1 MQRTRNKPNLYY
13 MKKVYMILGLAA
25 AASAPIAAQQ
35 LPNVGFEG
43 QWIQSAPWNPIT
55 GTDLTMDESLDN
67 MGTKPEGGVNQPEGW
82 IISNVLGVV
91 SEKDGGGY
99 GSLGATIVGTRV
111 AGKDSE
117 SAVKLTNSP
126 NPFMAAQI
134 VPAYLTLG
142 TSWATNTLNWS
153 TFSPE
158 NKDGGVF
165 GGMAFTGRPD
175 AVAFDY
181 KLEAPADGT
190 LQKATALVY
199 AWKGTWTQA
208 DVPANNTMSGEPVKV
223 TMTDR
228 DRNILG
234 MDTDQGGAVT
244 HSDDAE
250 LIAKGLRYIETAAAD
265 WTAYELPIEYLSTS
279 VPAKINIVL
288 SANDYF
294 NSTDITSG
302 NSLTVDNV
310 KFVYYSRLKSLSV
323 AGTPVEGFDSDIMD
337 YTIIGPLPEMEEL
350 GFELMSE
357 RADIEASVDEA
368 AKIITLTVTNQD
380 GEDADGL
387 TAHNYRLTFVEAPRF
402 GGTVYE
408 GNVVVDLMGDTFDPI
423 PAKVHII
430 TDENN
435 PAKCTLVLPDFSL
448 GEGATIGDI
457 VVPEVSKTVKAD
469 RSGYTYEGFVRN
481 LTLKMG
487 EEDIHANVNVNG
499 TTDNEGNAVFDIPV
513 TWLTEYDSNPDSD
526 AGIPI
531 GVTFNG
537 KTDTPDSAGISDVTV
552 DGGDNAPVE
561 YFNLQG
567 MRLSQ
572 PEAGQIVIRRQGS
585 KVSKILVK

>member
-1 MQRTRNKPNLYY
+1 

-25 AASAPIAAQQ
+25 AASAPVAAQQ

-99 GSLGATIVGTRV
+99 GSLGATVVGTRV

-117 SAVKLTNSP
+117 SAVMLTNNP
-126 NPFMAAQI
+126 NPFMATQI

-165 GGMAFTGRPD
+165 GGMEFTGRPD

-181 KLEAPADGT
+181 KLEAPADGE

-234 MDTDQGGAVT
+234 MDTDQGGAVS

-250 LIAKGLRYIETAAAD
+250 LIAKGLKYIETAAAD

-323 AGTPVEGFDSDIMD
+323 AGTPVEGFDSDILE
-337 YTIIGPLPEMEEL
+337 YTINGPLPEMEEL

-368 AKIITLTVTNQD
+368 AKVITLTVTNQD

-387 TAHNYRLTFVEAPRF
+387 TAHNYRLTFVDAPRF

-408 GNVVVDLMGDTFDPI
+408 GNVVVDLMGQTFDPI

-487 EEDIHANVNVNG
+487 NEEIHANVNVNG

-513 TWLTEYDSNPDSD
+513 TWLTEYESNPDSD

>member
-1 MQRTRNKPNLYY
+1 
-13 MKKVYMILGLAA
+13 MKKVYTVFSLVAA
-25 AASAPIAAQQ
+25 AGLSMAAQQ
-35 LPNVGFEG
+35 LPNAGFEG
-43 QWIQSAPWNPIT
+43 EWEQSRPWNSVC
-55 GTDLTMDESLDN
+55 GTDLSMDDALEA

-91 SEKDGGGY
+91 SERDPEYGGGY
-99 GSLGATIVGTRV
+99 GGVGSTIVGTRV

-126 NPFMAAQI
+126 NPFMATQI

-165 GGMAFTGRPD
+165 GGMEFTGRPD

-181 KLEAPADGT
+181 KLEAPADGA

-234 MDTDQGGAVT
+234 MDTDQGGAVS

-250 LIAKGLRYIETAAAD
+250 LIAKGLKYIETAAAD

-323 AGTPVEGFDSDIMD
+323 AGSPVEGFDSDILE
-337 YTIIGPLPEMEEL
+337 YTINGPLPEMEEL

-368 AKIITLTVTNQD
+368 AKVITLTVTNQD

-408 GNVVVDLMGDTFDPI
+408 GNVVIDLGASSEPI

-448 GEGATIGDI
+448 GAGATIGDI
-457 VVPEVSKTVKAD
+457 IVPDVDKTVKTD
-469 RSGYTYEGFVRN
+469 RSGYTYKGFVRN

-487 EEDIHANVNVNG
+487 EDEIHANVNVNG
-499 TTDNEGNAVFDIPV
+499 TTDNDGNAVFDIPV

-585 KVSKILVK
+585 KVTKILVK

>member
-1 MQRTRNKPNLYY
+1 
-13 MKKVYMILGLAA
+13 MKKVYTVFSLVAA
-25 AASAPIAAQQ
+25 AGLSMAAQQ
-35 LPNVGFEG
+35 LPNAGFEG
-43 QWIQSAPWNPIT
+43 EWEQSRPWNSVC
-55 GTDLTMDESLDN
+55 GTDLTMDDALEA
-67 MGTKPEGGVNQPEGW
+67 MGTKPEGSVNQPKGW
-82 IISNVLGVV
+82 TVSNVLGVV
-91 SEKDGGGY
+91 SERTPEYGGGY
-99 GSLGATIVGTRV
+99 GALGSTIVGTRV

-126 NPFMAAQI
+126 NPFMATQI
-134 VPAYLTLG
+134 VPAYITLG
-142 TSWATNTLNWS
+142 TSWATNTLDFT
-153 TFSPE
+153 TFSPT
-158 NKDGGVF
+158 NKDGGTF
-165 GGMAFTGRPD
+165 GGLEFGKRPD
-175 AVAFDY
+175 ALTFDY
-181 KLEAPADGT
+181 KLEAPEDGE
-190 LQKATALVY
+190 LQKATVLVY

-208 DVPANNTMSGEPVKV
+208 DVPGNNSMGNETVKV

-250 LIAKGLRYIETAAAD
+250 LIAKSLKYIETAAAD
-265 WTAYELPIEYLSTS
+265 WTAYELPIEYFSTS

-310 KFVYYSRLKSLSV
+310 RFVYYSRLKSLSV
-323 AGTPVEGFDSDIMD
+323 AGTPVEGFDSDILE
-337 YTIIGPLPEMEEL
+337 YTINGPLPEMEQL

-357 RADIEASVDEA
+357 RADIEASVDET
-368 AKIITLTVTNQD
+368 AKVITLTVTNQD

-387 TAHNYRLTFVEAPRF
+387 TAHNYRLTFVDAPRF

-408 GNVVVDLMGDTFDPI
+408 GNVVVDLMGQTFDPI

-430 TDENN
+430 TDESN

-457 VVPEVSKTVKAD
+457 VVPEVAKTVKTD

-487 EEDIHANVNVNG
+487 EEEIHANVNVNG

-552 DGGDNAPVE
+552 DDDNAPVE

-585 KVSKILVK
+585 KVTKILVK

>member
-1 MQRTRNKPNLYY
+1 
-13 MKKVYMILGLAA
+13 MKKVYTVFSLVAA
-25 AASAPIAAQQ
+25 AGLSMAAQQ
-35 LPNVGFEG
+35 LPNAGFEG
-43 QWIQSAPWNPIT
+43 EWEQSRPWNSVC
-55 GTDLTMDESLDN
+55 GTDLSMDDALEA

-91 SEKDGGGY
+91 SERDPEYGGGY
-99 GSLGATIVGTRV
+99 GGLGSTVVGTRV

-126 NPFMAAQI
+126 NPFMATQI

-165 GGMAFTGRPD
+165 GGMEFTGRPD

-181 KLEAPADGT
+181 KLEAPADGA

-234 MDTDQGGAVT
+234 MDTDQGGAVS

-250 LIAKGLRYIETAAAD
+250 LIAKGLKYIETAAAD
-265 WTAYELPIEYLSTS
+265 WTSYELPIEYFSTS

-310 KFVYYSRLKSLSV
+310 RFVFYSRLKSLSV
-323 AGTPVEGFDSDIMD
+323 AGTPVEGFDSDILE
-337 YTIIGPLPEMEEL
+337 YTINGPLPEVDEL

-368 AKIITLTVTNQD
+368 AKVITLTVTNQD

-408 GNVVVDLMGDTFDPI
+408 GNVVIDLGAPSEPI

-448 GEGATIGDI
+448 GAGATIGDI
-457 VVPEVSKTVKAD
+457 IVPDVDKTVKTD
-469 RSGYTYEGFVRN
+469 RSGYTYKGFVRN

-487 EEDIHANVNVNG
+487 EDEIHANVNVNG
-499 TTDNEGNAVFDIPV
+499 TTDNDGNAVFDIPV

-526 AGIPI
+526 AGFPI

-552 DGGDNAPVE
+552 DDDNAPVE

>member
-1 MQRTRNKPNLYY
+1 
-13 MKKVYMILGLAA
+13 MKKVYTVFSLVAA
-25 AASAPIAAQQ
+25 AGLSMAAQQ
-35 LPNVGFEG
+35 LPNAGFEG
-43 QWIQSAPWNPIT
+43 EWEQSRPWNSVC
-55 GTDLTMDESLDN
+55 GTDLSMDDALEA
-67 MGTKPEGGVNQPEGW
+67 MGTKPEGSVNQPKGW
-82 IISNVLGVV
+82 TVSNVLGVV
-91 SEKDGGGY
+91 SERTPEYGGGY
-99 GSLGATIVGTRV
+99 GALGSTIVGTRV

-126 NPFMAAQI
+126 NPYMATQI
-134 VPAYLTLG
+134 VPAYITLG
-142 TSWATNTLNWS
+142 TSWATNTLDFT
-153 TFSPE
+153 TFSPT
-158 NKDGGVF
+158 NKDGGTF
-165 GGMAFTGRPD
+165 GGLEFGKRHD
-175 AVAFDY
+175 ALTFDY
-181 KLEAPADGT
+181 KLEAPEDGE
-190 LQKATALVY
+190 LQKATVLVY

-208 DVPANNTMSGEPVKV
+208 DVPGNNSMSNETVKV

-234 MDTDQGGAVT
+234 MDTDQGGAVS

-250 LIAKGLRYIETAAAD
+250 LIAKGLKYIETAAAD
-265 WTAYELPIEYLSTS
+265 WTAYELPVEYLSTS
-279 VPAKINIVL
+279 TPTKINVVL

-294 NSTDITSG
+294 NSQDITSG

-310 KFVYYSRLKSLSV
+310 RFVYYSRLKSLSV
-323 AGTPVEGFDSDIMD
+323 AGTPVEGFDSDILE
-337 YTIIGPLPEMEEL
+337 YTINGPLPEMEQL

-368 AKIITLTVTNQD
+368 AKVITLTVTNQD

-387 TAHNYRLTFVEAPRF
+387 TAHNYRLTFVDAPRF

-408 GNVVVDLMGDTFDPI
+408 GNVVVDLMGQTFDPI

-430 TDENN
+430 TDESN

-457 VVPEVSKTVKAD
+457 IVPEVSKTVKTD
-469 RSGYTYEGFVRN
+469 RSGYTYKGFVRN

-487 EEDIHANVNVNG
+487 EDEIHANVNVNG
-499 TTDNEGNAVFDIPV
+499 TTDNDGNAVFDIPV
-513 TWLTEYDSNPDSD
+513 TWLTEYDTDPDSD
-526 AGIPI
+526 AGLPI

-552 DGGDNAPVE
+552 DDDNAPVE

-567 MRLSQ
+567 VRLSQ
-572 PEAGQIVIRRQGS
+572 PEAGQLVIRRQGS
-585 KVSKILVK
+585 RVSKILVK

>member
-1 MQRTRNKPNLYY
+1 
-13 MKKVYMILGLAA
+13 MKKVYTVFSLVAA
-25 AASAPIAAQQ
+25 AGLSMAAQQ
-35 LPNVGFEG
+35 LPNAGFEG
-43 QWIQSAPWNPIT
+43 EWEQSRPWNSVC
-55 GTDLTMDESLDN
+55 GTDLSMDDALEA

-91 SEKDGGGY
+91 SERDPEYGGGY
-99 GSLGATIVGTRV
+99 GGLGSTVVGTRV

-126 NPFMAAQI
+126 NPFMATQI

-165 GGMAFTGRPD
+165 GGMEFTGRPD

-181 KLEAPADGT
+181 KLEAPADGA

-234 MDTDQGGAVT
+234 MDTDQGGAVS

-250 LIAKGLRYIETAAAD
+250 LIAKGLKYIETAAAD

-323 AGTPVEGFDSDIMD
+323 AGTPVEGFDSDVLE
-337 YTIIGPLPEMEEL
+337 YTINGPLPEMEEL

-368 AKIITLTVTNQD
+368 AKVITLTVTNQD

-408 GNVVVDLMGDTFDPI
+408 GSVVVNFMGPMDPI

-430 TDENN
+430 TDESN

-457 VVPEVSKTVKAD
+457 IVPDVDKTVKTD
-469 RSGYTYEGFVRN
+469 RSGYTYKGFVRN

-487 EEDIHANVNVNG
+487 EDEIHANVNVNG
-499 TTDNEGNAVFDIPV
+499 TTDNDGNAVFDIPV
-513 TWLTEYDSNPDSD
+513 TWLTEYDTDPDSD
-526 AGIPI
+526 AGFPI

-552 DGGDNAPVE
+552 DDDNAPVE

>member
-1 MQRTRNKPNLYY
+1 
-13 MKKVYMILGLAA
+13 MKKVYTVFSLVAA
-25 AASAPIAAQQ
+25 AGLSMAAQQ
-35 LPNVGFEG
+35 LPNAGFEG
-43 QWIQSAPWNPIT
+43 EWEQSRPWNSVC
-55 GTDLTMDESLDN
+55 GTDLSMDDALEA

-91 SEKDGGGY
+91 SERDPEYGGGY
-99 GSLGATIVGTRV
+99 GGLGSTVVGTRV

-126 NPFMAAQI
+126 NPFMATQI

-165 GGMAFTGRPD
+165 GGMEFTGRPD

-181 KLEAPADGT
+181 KLEAPADGA

-244 HSDDAE
+244 HSEDAE
-250 LIAKGLRYIETAAAD
+250 LIAKGLKYIETAAAD

-310 KFVYYSRLKSLSV
+310 RFVFYSRLKSLSV
-323 AGTPVEGFDSDIMD
+323 AGTPVEGFDSDILE
-337 YTIIGPLPEMEEL
+337 YTINGPLPEMEEL

-368 AKIITLTVTNQD
+368 AKVITLTVTNQD

-408 GNVVVDLMGDTFDPI
+408 GNVVIDLGAPSEPI

-448 GEGATIGDI
+448 GAGATIGDI
-457 VVPEVSKTVKAD
+457 IVPDVDKTVKTD
-469 RSGYTYEGFVRN
+469 RSGYTYKGFVRN

-487 EEDIHANVNVNG
+487 EDEIHANVNVNG
-499 TTDNEGNAVFDIPV
+499 TTDNDGNAVFDIPV

-526 AGIPI
+526 AGFPI

-552 DGGDNAPVE
+552 DDDNAPVE

-585 KVSKILVK
+585 RVSKILVK

>member
-1 MQRTRNKPNLYY
+1 
-13 MKKVYMILGLAA
+13 MKKVYTVFSLVAA
-25 AASAPIAAQQ
+25 AGLSMAAQQ
-35 LPNVGFEG
+35 LPNAGFEG
-43 QWIQSAPWNPIT
+43 EWEQSRPWNSVC
-55 GTDLTMDESLDN
+55 GTDLSMDDALEA

-91 SEKDGGGY
+91 SERDPEYGGGY
-99 GSLGATIVGTRV
+99 GGVGSTIVGTRV

-126 NPFMAAQI
+126 NPFMATQI

-165 GGMAFTGRPD
+165 GGMEFTGRPD

-181 KLEAPADGT
+181 KLEAPADGA

-234 MDTDQGGAVT
+234 MDTDQGGAVS

-250 LIAKGLRYIETAAAD
+250 LIAKGLKYIETAAAD

-323 AGTPVEGFDSDIMD
+323 AGSPVEGFDSDILE
-337 YTIIGPLPEMEEL
+337 YTINGPLPEMEEL

-368 AKIITLTVTNQD
+368 AKVITLTVTNQD

-408 GNVVVDLMGDTFDPI
+408 GNVVIDLGAPSEPI

-448 GEGATIGDI
+448 GAGATIGDI
-457 VVPEVSKTVKAD
+457 IVPDVDKTVKTD
-469 RSGYTYEGFVRN
+469 RSGYTYKGFVRN

-487 EEDIHANVNVNG
+487 EDEIHANVNVNG
-499 TTDNEGNAVFDIPV
+499 TTDNDGNAVFDIPV

-526 AGIPI
+526 AGFPI

-552 DGGDNAPVE
+552 DDDNAPVE

>member
-1 MQRTRNKPNLYY
+1 
-13 MKKVYMILGLAA
+13 MKKVYTVFSLVAA
-25 AASAPIAAQQ
+25 AGLSMAAQQ
-35 LPNVGFEG
+35 LPNAGFEG
-43 QWIQSAPWNPIT
+43 EWEQSRPWNSVC
-55 GTDLTMDESLDN
+55 GTDLSMDDALEA

-91 SEKDGGGY
+91 SERDPEYGGGY
-99 GSLGATIVGTRV
+99 GGLGSTVVGTRV

-126 NPFMAAQI
+126 NPFMATQI

-165 GGMAFTGRPD
+165 GGMEFTGRPD

-208 DVPANNTMSGEPVKV
+208 DVPANNTMQGEPVKV

-234 MDTDQGGAVT
+234 MDTDQGGAVS

-250 LIAKGLRYIETAAAD
+250 LIAKGLKYIETAAAD

-310 KFVYYSRLKSLSV
+310 RFVFYSRLKSLSV
-323 AGTPVEGFDSDIMD
+323 AGTPVEGFDSDILE
-337 YTIIGPLPEMEEL
+337 YTINGPLPEMEEL

-368 AKIITLTVTNQD
+368 AKVITLTVTNQD

-408 GNVVVDLMGDTFDPI
+408 GNVVIDLGAPSEPI

-457 VVPEVSKTVKAD
+457 IVPDVDKTVKTD
-469 RSGYTYEGFVRN
+469 RSGYTYKGFVRN

-487 EEDIHANVNVNG
+487 EEEIHANVNVNG

-526 AGIPI
+526 AGFPI

-552 DGGDNAPVE
+552 DDDNAPVE